1 MMLASRVPV
10 AAVAA
15 STANAGRFNRAPAA
29 NGLKCI
35 PNRRSRRPPTVVRR
49 AESPSSPD
57 AVADNVER
65 AAQLLDQ
72 IIKETVEAIF
82 VEEAVEEVIPG
93 DDDDD
98 VKIANGASKDLNEDA
113 QIGKPPVVDKEA
125 VLRGVILKHLDE
137 FDGSFLAAISAYVQV
152 AEASGDFGLLSM
164 LAAIRDEVIAAVS
177 GEMQPEI
184 QVVQLVARLADK
196 EDRLE
201 VLRAAHR
208 GGGKA
213 AGENVP
219 GAKIENV
226 ENAAARLCD
235 EMESSE
241 HVPNWQLLYQLL
253 LTRETSRQLHPN
265 VDALGV
271 YNTTVVNSSFSPSE
285 IPVAE
290 AAMIKELV
298 MIAEP
303 LERRANVMAKFVECQ
318 ALDESATRSN
328 LDSGKIKLKRTS
340 RGFKPRDEEV
350 GDEDRGMDVFDIRDV
365 RPGRFIDCVL
375 NMRVA
380 MQREGPDASVMVE
393 VLTAMY
399 FEACDVVLEQAEKGA
414 KKYRASE
421 QSLEEFGDSAK
432 S

>member
-1 MMLASRVPV
+1 MMLASCVPTPT
-10 AAVAA
+10 VAA
-15 STANAGRFNRAPAA
+15 SARNARRINRAPAA
-29 NGLKCI
+29 MKCV
-35 PNRRSRRPPTVVRR
+35 NRRSRSRVVAR
-49 AESPSSPD
+49 AESSSPD
-57 AVADNVER
+57 AIADNVDR
-65 AAQLLDQ
+65 AAKLLDQ
-72 IIKETVEAIF
+72 IIKETVEQIF

-98 VKIANGASKDLNEDA
+98 VKISNGA
-113 QIGKPPVVDKEA
+113 GKGEMAPKPMVDKEA

-164 LAAIRDEVIAAVS
+164 LAAIREEVIAAVS

-184 QVVQLVARLADK
+184 QVVQLVARLARK

-201 VLRAAHR
+201 VLRAANR

-213 AGENVP
+213 VGENVP
-219 GAKIENV
+219 AAKIESV
-226 ENAAARLCD
+226 ENTAARLCD
-235 EMESSE
+235 EMESTE

-253 LTRETSRQLHPN
+253 LTRETSRQLHPKA
-265 VDALGV
+265 DDMGV
-271 YNTTVVNSSFSPSE
+271 YNTTVLNSSFSPSE

-298 MIAEP
+298 MISDP
-303 LERRANVMAKFVECQ
+303 MSRRANIMAKFVECQ
-318 ALDESATRSN
+318 ELDESATRSN

-340 RGFKPRDEEV
+340 RGFKPREEV
-350 GDEDRGMDVFDIRDV
+350 TGEDRGMDVFDIRDI

-380 MQREGPDASVMVE
+380 MQREGPDAAVMVE

-399 FEACDVVLEQAEKGA
+399 FEACDVVLEQADKGT

-421 QSLEEFGDSAK
+421 KSLEEFGDSK

>member
-1 MMLASRVPV
+1 
-10 AAVAA
+10 
-15 STANAGRFNRAPAA
+15 
-29 NGLKCI
+29 
-35 PNRRSRRPPTVVRR
+35 
-49 AESPSSPD
+49 
-57 AVADNVER
+57 
-65 AAQLLDQ
+65 
-72 IIKETVEAIF
+72 
-82 VEEAVEEVIPG
+82 
-93 DDDDD
+93 
-98 VKIANGASKDLNEDA
+98 
-113 QIGKPPVVDKEA
+113 
-125 VLRGVILKHLDE
+125 
-137 FDGSFLAAISAYVQV
+137 
-152 AEASGDFGLLSM
+152 M

-298 MIAEP
+298 MIADP